1 MSIVCEI
8 VSFFSSCEHD
18 TMAFSANEDDYVLYL
33 TSEFENSDDSEYERP
48 NISSDNREFED
59 NDATFDVGGGA

>member
-18 TMAFSANEDDYVLYL
+18 TIAFSANEDDYVLYL
-33 TSEFENSDDSEYERP
+33 TSEFENSDNSEYERP
-48 NISSDNREFED
+48 NISSDNRI
-59 NDATFDVGGGA
+59 